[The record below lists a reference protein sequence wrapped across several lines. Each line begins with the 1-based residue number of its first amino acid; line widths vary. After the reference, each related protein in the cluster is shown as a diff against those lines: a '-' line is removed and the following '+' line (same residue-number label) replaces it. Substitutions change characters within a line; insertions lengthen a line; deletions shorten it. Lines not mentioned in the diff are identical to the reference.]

1 MRALLLSD
9 RAGILDLDDPL
20 VLTARCA
27 VHTMSGQ
34 LDHAVALINRVLA
47 LEPAFVWG
55 WERSGWVN
63 AYLGESQAAIEH
75 FSQADRLDH
84 DPPNA
89 SRLIGIGC
97 AHFDAGRY
105 EQAVLWKRK
114 ALQLHPGT
122 AWINRTLSV
131 SYARLGDRLAA
142 LASIEA
148 LRRYSPDLTIDRI
161 VSSVPFTQDFLN
173 RVAEGLDGLGMPT

>member
-1 MRALLLSD
+1 MQRAPAK
-9 RAGILDLDDPL
+9 RTPRHPRPYDPL

-47 LEPAFVWG
+47 LEPAFVG
-55 WERSGWVN
+55 GLERSGWVMQ
-63 AYLGESQAAIEH
+63 YGELQAAIEH
-75 FSQADRLDH
+75 FSQADTLDH

-105 EQAVLWKRK
+105 EQAVL
-114 ALQLHPGT
+114 L
-122 AWINRTLSV
+122 
-131 SYARLGDRLAA
+131 
-142 LASIEA
+142 E
-148 LRRYSPDLTIDRI
+148 
-161 VSSVPFTQDFLN
+161 
-173 RVAEGLDGLGMPT
+173 AEGFAATSRYCMDQSHSIGFVCSPG